1 MIQEGETL
9 DILNIN
15 NVFERCLETFD
26 VLPVDRTELT
36 SSYNEIIK
44 DLQEE
49 DKMPNENDK
58 HELESSKSQFLVYQ
72 TDDGTLKLDVRF
84 EGESVWLTQQLMAD
98 LFQTTKQNIS
108 LHIQNIYKE
117 EELPTEATVK
127 NDLTVRSEGTR
138 EVKRCWTTTIL
149 I

>member
-72 TDDGTLKLDVRF
+72 TDDGTLNLDVRF
-84 EGESVWLTQQLMAD
+84 EDESVWPAQQLMAD
-98 LFQTTKQNIS
+98 LFQTSKQNIS